1 MREFCKLTRFSMILQ
16 LLNRFLIYDLE
27 VIIINKKINHKY
39 EVKSPEN
46 TLEVK
51 HNLVYLKNNI
61 LNQRKWVD
69 DVLNGRETI
78 Y

>member
-27 VIIINKKINHKY
+27 VIIINKMINHKY
-39 EVKSPEN
+39 EVESPEN

-69 DVLNGRETI
+69 DVLNGREKI